1 MQKHL
6 FRWIYSFSLFDN
18 YFETVYQINS
28 ENLIFNARR
37 NVLLTQVFLF
47 SFALFL
53 TTVALFSDQLPALAH
68 LALGNWFFF
77 EGIPRGHTV
86 WLVCLLYMLMYMNH
100 LLYLDNDGVT
110 FSVIYSIIASTDSS
124 WVDQFFL
131 QSHVHLFKRN
141 ISLVLLFRDRLLLL
155 DNFFVVLCISLNY
168 KFAQLG
174 LFQLEAVNVLAYTSF
189 LLIGPLYFI
198 TARLFIEQSHTFGFV
213 VVLVG
218 YAYRLKLE
226 QVTAALVCAFLADFN
241 RVYGRAMWA
250 LILVVYPQNAITWI
264 TLLLPRHRSST
275 LSPLIKCSLFT
286 TGLTAIAFVGVVH
299 YKAIYLTRRLGDC
312 GRYMTLVAVH
322 SKGIRQ
328 LKWKLKMERY
338 ISLFHSN
345 RRPHTD
351 TYGRY
356 GDVTAQNFGRSIF
369 YYIKLLLFVNKLFK

>member
-1 MQKHL
+1 M
-6 FRWIYSFSLFDN
+6 
-18 YFETVYQINS
+18 
-28 ENLIFNARR
+28 LITN
-37 NVLLTQVFLF
+37 
-47 SFALFL
+47 
-53 TTVALFSDQLPALAH
+53 
-68 LALGNWFFF
+68 FFH
-77 EGIPRGHTV
+77 I
-86 WLVCLLYMLMYMNH
+86 
-100 LLYLDNDGVT
+100 
-110 FSVIYSIIASTDSS
+110 
-124 WVDQFFL
+124 FFC
-131 QSHVHLFKRN
+131 R
-141 ISLVLLFRDRLLLL
+141 L

-198 TARLFIEQSHTFGFV
+198 AGRLCIEQCHTFGFL

-226 QVTAALVCAFLADFN
+226 QVWAFLKQGRLSYFSELRLRLHLQYSGTCLRFLADFN

-250 LILVVYPQNAITWI
+250 LILVVYPQNAVTWI
-264 TLLLPRHRSST
+264 TLLLPHHRSST

-322 SKGIRQ
+322 SRSIRQ

-338 ISLFHSN
+338 ISLFHSKS
-345 RRPHTD
+345 RPHT
-351 TYGRY
+351 
-356 GDVTAQNFGRSIF
+356 VA
-369 YYIKLLLFVNKLFK
+369 

>member
-68 LALGNWFFF
+68 FALGNWFFF

-131 QSHVHLFKRN
+131 QSYVHLFKRN

-155 DNFFVVLCISLNY
+155 
-168 KFAQLG
+168 G
-174 LFQLEAVNVLAYTSF
+174 
-189 LLIGPLYFI
+189 
-198 TARLFIEQSHTFGFV
+198 RLFV
-213 VVLVG
+213 
-218 YAYRLKLE
+218 
-226 QVTAALVCAFLADFN
+226 
-241 RVYGRAMWA
+241 RANN
-250 LILVVYPQNAITWI
+250 L
-264 TLLLPRHRSST
+264 ST
-275 LSPLIKCSLFT
+275 
-286 TGLTAIAFVGVVH
+286 
-299 YKAIYLTRRLGDC
+299 
-312 GRYMTLVAVH
+312 
-322 SKGIRQ
+322 SK
-328 LKWKLKMERY
+328 
-338 ISLFHSN
+338 
-345 RRPHTD
+345 
-351 TYGRY
+351 
-356 GDVTAQNFGRSIF
+356 
-369 YYIKLLLFVNKLFK
+369 